1 CPWPVIGSSLWKG
14 GERHDRMLHRNDRI
28 TRGIIERCTLEQD
41 TRPRRAD
48 SIVRLTAESE
58 VVDYTSAWKES
69 RSHDETC
76 DTASSAR
83 VWSPGEGV
91 DARGPGEA
99 ASPRSRRAAAGGAAR
114 QLYRSCQ

>member
-1 CPWPVIGSSLWKG
+1 
-14 GERHDRMLHRNDRI
+14 MQHRNDRI
-28 TRGIIERCTLEQD
+28 TRGVIERCTLEQD

-48 SIVRLTAESE
+48 SILRLTAESE

-83 VWSPGEGV
+83 GCSPGDGV
-91 DARGPGEA
+91 DGCGPGEA
-99 ASPRSRRAAAGGAAR
+99 ASARSRGAAAGGAGW
-114 QLYRSCQ
+114 QLYRSRQ